1 MDASNEQPVNR
12 DLPLADDIAEIH
24 REVQVAVNDVKAA
37 KAVLAEKEA
46 RLDEVATAVGGIS
59 SAARDFIDAFRNP
72 AVADPPPLVADVPE
86 PVVTVETPAA
96 GEGAASAD
104 GAGETTGK

>member
-1 MDASNEQPVNR
+1 MDAPTNH

-46 RLDEVATAVGGIS
+46 RLDQVAAAVGGIS
-59 SAARDFIDAFRNP
+59 TAAADFIAAFRNP
-72 AVADPPPLVADVPE
+72 AVADPPPLVENVPE
-86 PVVTVETPAA
+86 PVVAVETPATNE
-96 GEGAASAD
+96 GEAPAD
-104 GAGETTGK
+104 GAIGSQGE